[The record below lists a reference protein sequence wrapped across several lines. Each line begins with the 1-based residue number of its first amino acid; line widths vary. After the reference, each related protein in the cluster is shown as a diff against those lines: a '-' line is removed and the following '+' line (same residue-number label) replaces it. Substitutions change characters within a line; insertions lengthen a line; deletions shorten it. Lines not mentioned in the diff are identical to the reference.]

1 MRLDDSRSTNSRGIT
16 MFAMTKAARRASR
29 RTTCIKLLGVALLA
43 GLTAP
48 AAARLTAINTVSVE
62 PFANGAGFGES
73 GAYERVR
80 GSFKGEIDPA
90 DPRNKVIVNLDK
102 APRNAQGRVEYEADF
117 FILRPIDAARGNH
130 KLIYDV
136 TNRGRKVIH
145 WRLMDGKPKS
155 VASANDPK
163 NPEDAGNGLFL
174 RRGYSLV
181 WSGWDSEA
189 PRASN
194 GMSMSAVIAS
204 DNGKPIVRL
213 IRDEIITETRDR
225 ADPPKPG
232 EAPRKQLLKLYY
244 DAATLEQSEAR
255 LTMRRGEKD
264 PRVEIPA
271 ARWAWAGPRALEL
284 IGGNPEPGVIYEF
297 HYKAKDPRVLGIGL
311 AATRDLVSF
320 LRAGGNDAKG
330 NASPLRGITGT
341 LAFGASQSGRFLR
354 DFVYLGFNQDETA
367 RKVFDGVYAHTAG
380 AGGVFLNYEFG
391 QPNRTNTQHEDH
403 TFPENTFPFS
413 AARLTDPVTGKT
425 DGLFRNDGFDPL
437 WMETNTSTEYWQKGA
452 SLTVTD
458 PLGQKDVVLPPTAR
472 AYLIAGTQ
480 HGATAWMTSTRGQ
493 CVNPRNP
500 HSPTPA
506 QRALLI
512 ALDEWTAGKAPPD
525 TRTPRLADG
534 TFTTVDA
541 LKFPAIP
548 GLKTAN
554 RVNEQGVLRDWITP
568 VFDTSK
574 PYKVLITQID
584 ADGNEIAGIRLPEI
598 AVPLATHT
606 GWNEYAKPHPEGE
619 LCDRDGSYA
628 PFAATRAE
636 RVEKNDLRPSLEER
650 YGDHANY
657 VKKFSVAAEQ
667 LVAERLLLREDAET
681 LIARAKGA
689 ETAKRFGR

>member
-1 MRLDDSRSTNSRGIT
+1 VQIILQR
-16 MFAMTKAARRASR
+16 
-29 RTTCIKLLGVALLA
+29 CALLSA
-43 GLTAP
+43 LVITASALP
-48 AAARLTAINTVSVE
+48 AAARVTEINTKSVE
-62 PFANGAGFGES
+62 AFANGSAFGDT
-73 GAYERVR
+73 GAYERVS
-80 GSFKGEIDPA
+80 GTFKGELDPA
-90 DPRNKVIVNLDK
+90 DARNKVIVNLDK
-102 APRNAQGRVEYEADF
+102 APRNAKGLVEYEADF
-117 FILRPIDAARGNH
+117 FLLRPVDAARGNH

-136 TNRGRKVIH
+136 TNRGRKIIH
-145 WRLMDGKPKS
+145 WRLMDGKPNS

-163 NPEDAGNGLFL
+163 NAEDAGNGLFL
-174 RRGYSLV
+174 RRGYTLV

-189 PRASN
+189 PREFN
-194 GMSMSAVIAS
+194 GMSMSAIIAT
-204 DNGKPIVRL
+204 DNGKPIVRA
-213 IRDEIITETRDR
+213 IRDEIILDTRDR
-225 ADPPKPG
+225 ADPPKPV

-244 DAATLEQSEAR
+244 DAATLDQSEAR

-264 PRVEIPA
+264 ARVEIPR
-271 ARWAWAGPRALEL
+271 ARWAFAGPRALEL
-284 IGGNPEPGVIYEF
+284 IGSQPEPGVIYEF
-297 HYKAKDPRVLGIGL
+297 HYKAKDPRVLGVGL
-311 AATRDLVSF
+311 AATRDLISF
-320 LRAGGNDAKG
+320 LRNGAADGKG
-330 NASPLRGITGT
+330 NANPLTGITGA

-354 DFVYLGFNQDETA
+354 DFVHLGFNQDETA

-403 TFPENTFPFS
+403 TFPENVFPFS

-425 DGLFRNDGFDPL
+425 NGLLRNDGFDPL

-458 PLGQKDVVLPPTAR
+458 PLGQKDVALPPTAR

-480 HGATAWMTSTRGQ
+480 HGATAWMTSTRGS

-506 QRALLI
+506 QRALLV

-525 TRTPRLADG
+525 TRTPTLRDK
-534 TFTTVDA
+534 TFTTIDA

-548 GLKTAN
+548 GIKVAS
-554 RVNEQGVLRDWITP
+554 RVNEQGVLRDWIKP
-568 VFDTSK
+568 VFEVRY
-574 PYKVLITQID
+574 PVLITQIN
-584 ADGNEIAGIRLPEI
+584 ADGNEVAGIRLPEI

-636 RVEKNDLRPSLEER
+636 REAKNDPRLSLEER
-650 YGDHANY
+650 YGDHAGY
-657 VKKFSVAAEQ
+657 VKQFTEATEQ
-667 LVAERLLLREDAET
+667 LVAERLLLREDADL
-681 LIARAKGA
+681 LIAKAKSA